1 MDIKSLRLFLGILK
15 YGSITK
21 AADHLHIAQP
31 ALGIHLRKL
40 EDELGAQLVQRH
52 SRGVTATEAG
62 LLLAE
67 HAEILVRQFTRAKQ
81 ELMDYAKTARGRVS
95 IGLTASTIQEMSA
108 DLLAE
113 MAERYPEV
121 TLTLTESLSD
131 TLVELLLTNRVDL
144 ALTYS
149 QLENYEVQ
157 FEPLATVAIYFAYPP
172 EEIGRRGPSIP
183 FAEVLDHPLI
193 LPSENFAFRRLAEE
207 AAARVG
213 KPLKV
218 AVEIDSAAPAR
229 DLVRAGFGYALKP
242 LGSMRWE
249 VEQGLLGAAVV
260 IDLPVE
266 RTLYLATLKDR
277 PVTKAFEATRATLR
291 EVVARAAATRNLG
304 WRLRPE
310 QASVRAA

>member
-1 MDIKSLRLFLGILK
+1 MDIKSLRLYLGILK

-21 AADHLHIAQP
+21 AAEHLHIAQP

-40 EDELGAQLVQRH
+40 EEELGATLVQRH

-62 LLLAE
+62 VLLAE

-81 ELMDYAKTARGRVS
+81 ELMEYAKTARGRVA
-95 IGLTASTIQEMSA
+95 IGLTASTIQEMSV

-113 MAERYPEV
+113 MRARYPQV
-121 TLTLTESLSD
+121 TVTLTESLSD
-131 TLVELLLTNRVDL
+131 MLVELLLINRVDL

-149 QLENYEVQ
+149 QVETDEVG
-157 FEPLATVAIYFAYPP
+157 FEPLATAAIYFAYPP
-172 EEIGRRGPSIP
+172 EEIGQRGPTIS
-183 FAEVLDHPLI
+183 FNEVLDHPLI
-193 LPSENFAFRRLAEE
+193 LPSENFAFRRLAEA
-207 AAARVG
+207 AAARIG
-213 KPLKV
+213 KPLKI
-218 AVEIDSAAPAR
+218 AVEIDSPAPAR

-249 VEQGLLGAAVV
+249 VEQDLLGAAE
-260 IDLPVE
+260 ITDLPVE

-277 PVTKAFEATRATLR
+277 PVTKAFESTRATLR
-291 EVVARAAATRNLG
+291 EVVARAASTRKLG

-310 QASVRAA
+310 QAPVEAA